1 MTPRKSTISEAN
13 LHAYV
18 DGRLPEEGRIEV
30 ESFLADNPEE
40 QAKIKAYQEQNRMLR
55 VCFDP
60 VLEEPVPSGWQIA
73 LPKRRSLL
81 KPFAAAVACLA
92 LGTLLGWYLRGR
104 TVGGSPRDGD
114 FARQAALAHAVY
126 TPEVR
131 HPVEVTAEQEEHL
144 VNWLSKR
151 LGGPIKVP
159 HLGDLGYEL
168 VGGRL
173 LPGDRGPVA
182 HFMYQEAS
190 GKRLT
195 LYIVRTDPSAET
207 ETAFRYS
214 QQGKVAVFYWL
225 DRRLSYA
232 LSGEMPK
239 EQLLKLAN
247 TIYQRLNP

>member
-1 MTPRKSTISEAN
+1 MSAQKPAVSEAD

-18 DGRLPEEGRIEV
+18 DGHLREERRGEV
-30 ESFLADNPEE
+30 ESFLAVNPDE
-40 QAKIKAYQEQNRMLR
+40 QAKVSAYLEQNRLLR

-60 VLEEPVPSGWQIA
+60 VLAESIPAAWQ
-73 LPKRRSLL
+73 LPLRKQRFHL
-81 KPFAAAVACLA
+81 KPLAAVLACLV
-92 LGTLLGWYLRGR
+92 LGGLMGWYLRGQ
-104 TVGGSPRDGD
+104 VGSNTPREGD

-159 HLGDLGYEL
+159 PLADLGYEL

-182 HFMYQEAS
+182 QFMYQEPS

-195 LYIVRTDPSAET
+195 LYIRTDPSSEG

-239 EQLLKLAN
+239 EELLRLAN

>member
-1 MTPRKSTISEAN
+1 MTAQNATLSESE

-18 DGRLPEEGRIEV
+18 DGRLAEERRSEV
-30 ESFLADNPEE
+30 EIFLASHPQE
-40 QAKIKAYQEQNRMLR
+40 QARVRAYQEQNRLLHAF
-55 VCFDP
+55 FDP
-60 VLEEPVPSGWQIA
+60 ALGEPIPERWQVLLQRRR
-73 LPKRRSLL
+73 LPAKSI
-81 KPFAAAVACLA
+81 AAALA
-92 LGTLLGWYLRGR
+92 WIVIGGLIGWFLRDTITDR
-104 TVGGSPRDGD
+104 PAREVD

-131 HPVEVTAEQEEHL
+131 HPVEVSAEQEEHL
-144 VNWLSKR
+144 VRWLSKR
-151 LGGPIKVP
+151 LGGTLKVP
-159 HLGDLGYEL
+159 HLVDVGYEL

-182 HFMYQEAS
+182 QFMYQEPS

-195 LYIVRTDPSAET
+195 LYVKTDPASER

-239 EQLLKLAN
+239 DELLGLAKV
-247 TIYQRLNP
+247 IYERLNS